1 MGIFN
6 KIFNNQRNFLVS
18 GTPQPG
24 KVVYNKLVRNRIP
37 EIISREGKKCNYRI
51 ISDAELKKHLH
62 SKINEEAWELMHA
75 CTKEQVLDEMAD
87 ILTILEEFK
96 KVYGIGDNELFKYWS
111 KKNIE
116 KGDFSMHVF
125 LESVEDPE

>member
-6 KIFNNQRNFLVS
+6 KIFNKQHNFLAS

-24 KVVYNKLVRNRIP
+24 KVVYNKLVRNKIP

-51 ISDAELKKHLH
+51 ISDVELKKHLH

-75 CTKEQVLDEMAD
+75 SNKEQVLDEMAD
-87 ILTILEEFK
+87 ILTVLEEFK
-96 KVYGIGDNELFKYWS
+96 KVYGISDHELAKYQA
-111 KKNIE
+111 KKNFE